1 MKTTTKLSFLASS
14 LFGAMLLTQA
24 CSSSSSDNAT
34 PTNATGGST
43 STAEATGG
51 ADNGGSTGAGDT
63 GGATSGDTG
72 GATSSDTGGAGGAM
86 STGTGGSTATTVCTL
101 DTTKKCYPACQPINN
116 IQFLNQCTNAACQG
130 FDNTARGVP
139 SPLPNVP

>member
-14 LFGAMLLTQA
+14 FLGAMLLTLA

-43 STAEATGG
+43 STPDATGG
-51 ADNGGSTGAGDT
+51 ADNGGSTSTSDT
-63 GGATSGDTG
+63 GGSGDTG

-86 STGTGGSTATTVCTL
+86 STGTGGSTATVCTL